1 MNLFINGFNI
11 FLIMIVSFLF
21 TIILTPI
28 VRGIAMRIGAMDKPN
43 KRKVQDVPIASMGG
57 LAIFLS
63 FLLSYMIFAPVNTQ
77 IVPVMIGAF
86 IIILTGIIDDINPL
100 RAREKLIG
108 QLIAA
113 LVVTIYG
120 GIAIEHVQLFGH
132 IISFGI
138 FSYPLTILFIVAIM
152 NAIDLADGLDGLA
165 AGTTTIYFITTA
177 VIGYIMSDL
186 SGINVIFCLI
196 LAGSC
201 LGFLMYNFA
210 PASIYMGDTGSLF
223 LGYMISVIS
232 LVGFKTTTITSL
244 IVPIVMLFVPII
256 DTLLA
261 MERRLLKG
269 QSVGDA
275 DREHLH
281 HQLLKKTKSVTM
293 TVLIMYVINGLFSMV
308 SIMYVTGHKQTSMI
322 LYAILLV
329 IFLILIFTTDVLFEH
344 KKKKDKNE
352 N

>member
-1 MNLFINGFNI
+1 MNLFINGYNI
-11 FLIMIVSFLF
+11 FLIVVVSFLF
-21 TIILTPI
+21 TLFLTPI
-28 VRGIAMRIGAMDKPN
+28 VRWIAMKIGAMDKPN

-57 LAIFLS
+57 LAIFLT
-63 FLLSYMIFAPVNTQ
+63 FLLSYMLFAPVTPQ
-77 IVPVMIGAF
+77 IVSIIIGAF
-86 IIILTGIIDDINPL
+86 IIVLTGIIDDISPL

-108 QLIAA
+108 QIVAA
-113 LVVTIYG
+113 LIVTIYG
-120 GIAIEHVQLFGH
+120 GIAIEHVQVFGN

-177 VIGYIMSDL
+177 IIGYIMADL
-186 SGINVIFCLI
+186 SGLNVILCLI

-201 LGFLMYNFA
+201 LGFLTYNFA

-223 LGYMISVIS
+223 LGYMISVIA

-244 IVPIVMLFVPII
+244 IIPIVMLFVPIL

-281 HQLLKKTKSVTM
+281 HQLLKKTKSVTK
-293 TVLIMYVINGLFSMV
+293 TVLIMYVINGLFSVV
-308 SIMYVTGHKQTSMI
+308 SIMYALGHKRISII
-322 LYAILLV
+322 LYAILLLL
-329 IFLILIFTTDVLFEH
+329 FLVLVLTTDVLFEH
-344 KKKKDKNE
+344 KKKDKNE

>member
-1 MNLFINGFNI
+1 MNLFINGYNI
-11 FLIMIVSFLF
+11 FLIVLVSFFFTLLF
-21 TIILTPI
+21 TPM
-28 VRGIAMRIGAMDKPN
+28 VRWIAMKIGAMDKPN
-43 KRKVQDVPIASMGG
+43 KRKIQDVPIASMGG
-57 LAIFLS
+57 LAIFLT
-63 FLLSYMIFAPVNTQ
+63 FLLCYMIFAPVSPQ
-77 IVPVMIGAF
+77 VVSILIGAF
-86 IIILTGIIDDINPL
+86 IIILTGIIDDISPL

-108 QLIAA
+108 QIVSA
-113 LVVTIYG
+113 LVVTLYG
-120 GIAIEHVQLFGH
+120 GVAIEHIQLFGH
-132 IISFGI
+132 IISFGWM
-138 FSYPLTILFIVAIM
+138 SYPLTILFIVAIM

-177 VIGYIMSDL
+177 IIGYIMSDL
-186 SGINVIFCLI
+186 AGINIIFCLI

-223 LGYMISVIS
+223 LGYMISIIA
-232 LVGFKTTTITSL
+232 LLGFKTTTITSL
-244 IVPIVMLFVPII
+244 IVPIIMLFVPIL

-281 HQLLKKTKSVTM
+281 HQLLKKTKSVTK
-293 TVLIMYVINGLFSMV
+293 TVLIMYVINGLFSLV
-308 SIMYVTGHKQTSMI
+308 SILYVLGSKRLSII
-322 LYAILLV
+322 LYAILL
-329 IFLILIFTTDVLFEH
+329 ILFLILIFTTDVLFEH
-344 KKKKDKNE
+344 KKKDKDE

>member
-11 FLIMIVSFLF
+11 FLIVIVSFIMTLL
-21 TIILTPI
+21 LTPI
-28 VRGIAMRIGAMDKPN
+28 ARWTAMKIGAMDKPN

-57 LAIFLS
+57 LAIFLT
-63 FLLSYMIFAPVNTQ
+63 FLICYMIFAPVTTQ
-77 IVPVMIGAF
+77 IVSIMIGAF
-86 IIILTGIIDDINPL
+86 IIILTGVVDDISPL
-100 RAREKLIG
+100 RAREKLVG
-108 QLIAA
+108 ELLSA
-113 LVVTIYG
+113 LVVTVYG
-120 GIAIEHVQLFGH
+120 GVAIEHIQLFGH

-138 FSYPLTILFIVAIM
+138 LSYPLTILFIVAIM

-165 AGTTTIYFITTA
+165 AGTTTIYFVTTA
-177 VIGYIMSDL
+177 IIGYIMSDL
-186 SGINVIFCLI
+186 SGLNVILCLI

-223 LGYMISVIS
+223 LGYMISVIA

-244 IVPIVMLFVPII
+244 IIPIIMLFVPIL

-281 HQLLKKTKSVTM
+281 HQLLKKTKSVTK
-293 TVLIMYVINGLFSMV
+293 TVLIMYVINGLFSVV
-308 SIMYVTGHKQTSMI
+308 SIMYALGHKRVSII
-322 LYAILLV
+322 LYAILLLL
-329 IFLILIFTTDVLFEH
+329 FLVLVLTTDVLFEH
-344 KKKKDKNE
+344 KKKDKNE

>member
-1 MNLFINGFNI
+1 MNLFINGYNI
-11 FLIMIVSFLF
+11 FIIVLVSFLF
-21 TIILTPI
+21 TLFLTPI
-28 VRGIAMRIGAMDKPN
+28 VRWIAMRIGAMDKPN

-57 LAIFLS
+57 LAIFLT
-63 FLLSYMIFAPVNTQ
+63 FLLSYMIFAPIDTR
-77 IVPVMIGAF
+77 IISVMIGAF

-100 RAREKLIG
+100 RAREKLFG
-108 QLIAA
+108 QLISA

-120 GIAIEHVQLFGH
+120 GVAIEHIQVFGH

-138 FSYPLTILFIVAIM
+138 FSYPITIFFIVAIM

-165 AGTTTIYFITTA
+165 AGTTTIYFVTTA
-177 VIGYIMSDL
+177 IIGYFMSDL
-186 SGINVIFCLI
+186 AGLNVILCLI

-223 LGYMISVIS
+223 LGYMISIIA
-232 LVGFKTTTITSL
+232 LVGFKSTTITSL
-244 IVPIVMLFVPII
+244 IIPIVMLFVPII

-281 HQLLKKTKSVTM
+281 HQLLKKTKSVTK
-293 TVLIMYVINGLFSMV
+293 TVLIMYVINGLFSIV
-308 SIMYVTGHKQTSMI
+308 SVLYVLGNKKLSII
-322 LYAILLV
+322 LYCILLALF
-329 IFLILIFTTDVLFEH
+329 IILIFTTDVLFEH
-344 KKKKDKNE
+344 KKKDKDE

>member
-1 MNLFINGFNI
+1 MNLFINGYNI
-11 FLIMIVSFLF
+11 FLIVLVSFLF
-21 TIILTPI
+21 TLFLTPI
-28 VRGIAMRIGAMDKPN
+28 VRWIAMKIGAMDKPN

-57 LAIFLS
+57 LAIFLT
-63 FLLSYMIFAPVNTQ
+63 FLLSYMLFAPVNTQ
-77 IVPVMIGAF
+77 IVSIMIGAF
-86 IIILTGIIDDINPL
+86 IIILTGIIDDISPL
-100 RAREKLIG
+100 KAKEKLIG
-108 QLIAA
+108 QLISA
-113 LVVTIYG
+113 LIVTVYG
-120 GIAIEHVQLFGH
+120 GIAIEHIQIFGH

-165 AGTTTIYFITTA
+165 AGTTTIYFLTTA
-177 VIGYIMSDL
+177 IIGYIMSDL

-223 LGYMISVIS
+223 LGYMISIIA

-244 IVPIVMLFVPII
+244 IIPIIMLFVPIL

-281 HQLLKKTKSVTM
+281 HQLLKKTKSVTK
-293 TVLIMYVINGLFSMV
+293 TVLIMYVINALFSLV
-308 SIMYVTGHKQTSMI
+308 SILYVLGYRKISMI
-322 LYAILLV
+322 LYAVLLF

-344 KKKKDKNE
+344 KKKDENE
-352 N
+352 D

>member
-11 FLIMIVSFLF
+11 FIIVLVSFFL
-21 TIILTPI
+21 TLLLTPI
-28 VRGIAMRIGAMDKPN
+28 VRWIAMRIGAMDKPN

-57 LAIFLS
+57 LAIFLT
-63 FLLSYMIFAPVNTQ
+63 FIICYMIFAPVDTR
-77 IVPVMIGAF
+77 IISIMIGAF

-100 RAREKLIG
+100 RAREKLVG
-108 QLIAA
+108 QLISA
-113 LVVTIYG
+113 LIVTIYG
-120 GIAIEHVQLFGH
+120 GIAIEHIQVFGH
-132 IISFGI
+132 ILSFGI
-138 FSYPLTILFIVAIM
+138 FAYPITILFIVAIM

-165 AGTTTIYFITTA
+165 AGTTTIYFVTTA
-177 VIGYIMSDL
+177 IIGYFMADL
-186 SGINVIFCLI
+186 SGLNVILCLI

-223 LGYMISVIS
+223 LGYMISIIA

-244 IVPIVMLFVPII
+244 IVPIIMLFVPIL

-281 HQLLKKTKSVTM
+281 HQLLKKTKSVTK
-293 TVLIMYVINGLFSMV
+293 TVLIMYLINGLFSVV
-308 SIMYVTGHKQTSMI
+308 SVFYVLGNKKLSII
-322 LYAILLV
+322 LYSILLV
-329 IFLILIFTTDVLFEH
+329 LFLILVFTTDVLFEH
-344 KKKKDKNE
+344 KKKDKDE

>member
-1 MNLFINGFNI
+1 MNFFINGYNI
-11 FLIMIVSFLF
+11 FFIIIVSFLLTF
-21 TIILTPI
+21 LLTPV
-28 VRGIAMRIGAMDKPN
+28 VRWIAMRIGAMDKPN

-57 LAIFLS
+57 LGIFLT
-63 FLLSYMIFAPVNTQ
+63 FLISYMIFAPVSTQ
-77 IVPVMIGAF
+77 IVAIIIGAF

-100 RAREKLIG
+100 SAREKLIG
-108 QLIAA
+108 QIGAA
-113 LVVTIYG
+113 LVVTLYG
-120 GIAIEHVQLFGH
+120 GVLIEHVQVFGH
-132 IISFGI
+132 IISFGV

-177 VIGYIMSDL
+177 IIGFLMGDI
-186 SGINVIFCLI
+186 SGINIIFCLI

-223 LGYMISVIS
+223 LGYMISIIA

-244 IVPIVMLFVPII
+244 IIPIIMLFVPII

-269 QSVGDA
+269 QSIGDA

-281 HQLLKKTKSVTM
+281 HQLLKMTKSVPK
-293 TVLIMYVINGLFSMV
+293 TVLIMYIMNGLFSLV
-308 SIMYVTGHKQTSMI
+308 SILYVLGYRTLSI
-322 LYAILLV
+322 IIYAILLV
-329 IFLILIFTTDVLFEH
+329 VFLILIFTTDVLFQH
-344 KKKKDKNE
+344 KKKVKDDN
-352 N
+352 

>member
-1 MNLFINGFNI
+1 MNLYINGYNI
-11 FLIMIVSFLF
+11 FIIVIVSFLLTF
-21 TIILTPI
+21 LLTPI
-28 VRGIAMRIGAMDKPN
+28 CRWIAMKIGAMDKPN

-57 LAIFLS
+57 LGIFLT
-63 FLLSYMIFAPVNTQ
+63 FLISYMIFAPVTPQ
-77 IVPVMIGAF
+77 MVSIIIGAF
-86 IIILTGIIDDINPL
+86 IIILTGIIDDISPL

-108 QLIAA
+108 QIVAA
-113 LVVTIYG
+113 LIVTVYG
-120 GIAIEHVQLFGH
+120 GIAIEHIQVFGH

-138 FSYPLTILFIVAIM
+138 LSYPLTIFFIIAVM

-177 VIGYIMSDL
+177 IIGFLMSDI
-186 SGINVIFCLI
+186 SGINIIFCLI

-201 LGFLMYNFA
+201 FGFLMYNFA

-223 LGYMISVIS
+223 LGYMISIIA
-232 LVGFKTTTITSL
+232 LVGFKSTTITSL
-244 IVPIVMLFVPII
+244 IIPIIMLFVPIL

-269 QSVGDA
+269 QSIGEA

-281 HQLLKKTKSVTM
+281 HQLLKMTKSVPK
-293 TVLIMYVINGLFSMV
+293 TVLIMYLMNGLFSV
-308 SIMYVTGHKQTSMI
+308 VTI
-322 LYAILLV
+322 LYVLGHRTLSMVLYGVLLIV
-329 IFLILIFTTDVLFEH
+329 FLILIFTTDVLFTH
-344 KKKKDKNE
+344 KKKDKNE

>member
-1 MNLFINGFNI
+1 MNLFINGYNI
-11 FLIMIVSFLF
+11 FIIVLVSFFFTLF
-21 TIILTPI
+21 LTPV
-28 VRGIAMRIGAMDKPN
+28 VRWIAMRIGAMDKPN
-43 KRKVQDVPIASMGG
+43 KRKVQDVPISSMGG
-57 LAIFLS
+57 LAIFLT
-63 FLLSYMIFAPVNTQ
+63 FLLSYMLFAPIDNR
-77 IVPVMIGAF
+77 IISVMIGAF

-100 RAREKLIG
+100 RAREKLVG
-108 QLIAA
+108 QIIAA
-113 LVVTIYG
+113 LIVTIYG
-120 GIAIEHVQLFGH
+120 GIAIEHVHIFGH
-132 IISFGI
+132 FISFGI

-165 AGTTTIYFITTA
+165 AGTSTIYFVTTA
-177 VIGYIMSDL
+177 VIGYFMADL
-186 SGINVIFCLI
+186 SGINVILCLI

-201 LGFLMYNFA
+201 LGFLMHNFA

-223 LGYMISVIS
+223 LGYMISVIA

-244 IVPIVMLFVPII
+244 IVPIIMLFVPII

-281 HQLLKKTKSVTM
+281 HQLLKKTKSVTK
-293 TVLIMYVINGLFSMV
+293 TVLIMYVINGLFSVV
-308 SIMYVTGHKQTSMI
+308 SVLYVLGNKKLSMI
-322 LYAILLV
+322 LYGILLILFV
-329 IFLILIFTTDVLFEH
+329 ILIFTTDVLFEH
-344 KKKKDKNE
+344 KKKDKDE